1 MSLTEEG
8 VEAPTFGLFIGREG
22 HHVCSDAGVKGA
34 ACGKALNGEVI
45 KQKAHVKEYRKK
57 RVCTKGHC
65 SLPNK
70 NKLASEKE
78 GAVYKKGSPKPYKH
92 VISATWGRE
101 DVTDLVQQLYYD
113 GHSSF
118 FANRDV
124 WRTKWDHW
132 L

>member
-1 MSLTEEG
+1 MSLTEESS
-8 VEAPTFGLFIGREG
+8 EAPAYGLFVAREG
-22 HHVCSDAGVKGA
+22 HLVCSDSGVKGA
-34 ACGKALNGEVI
+34 ACGKVLNGEVI

-57 RVCTKGHC
+57 RVCKKGVC

-78 GAVYKKGSPKPYKH
+78 GTKYKVGSPKPYKH

-113 GHSSF
+113 GHFSF
-118 FANRDV
+118 FASKDI